1 MEKRVK
7 LQPSSPNVS
16 VLDGCLSI
24 RSGTFLYAPVEKRI
38 QSQAETYLH
47 IGFPWAAAASAA
59 AAAANLPAAAT
70 AAQLIT
76 AATTTASVQRHRHR
90 ENDTATAAIAEPLV
104 IKRGCCDNLCG
115 NYVVIVFAKVSL
127 GFLVVIRVVVCCCFN
142 LLKCSDGRVNLFRPC
157 RSLCRHCC
165 RYTLFVEDLN
175 LMLDSGEKRY
185 L

>member
-1 MEKRVK
+1 MLIDPLRHIFICTGGKAGTIA
-7 LQPSSPNVS
+7 N
-16 VLDGCLSI
+16 LD
-24 RSGTFLYAPVEKRI
+24 
-38 QSQAETYLH
+38 LH

-59 AAAANLPAAAT
+59 AAAAAANLPATAT

-76 AATTTASVQRHRHR
+76 AATITAYVRRHRHR

>member
-1 MEKRVK
+1 MIAVPRPACRRDRYRGKAITQTL
-7 LQPSSPNVS
+7 LQLARYREN
-16 VLDGCLSI
+16 
-24 RSGTFLYAPVEKRI
+24 GTA
-38 QSQAETYLH
+38 
-47 IGFPWAAAASAA
+47 
-59 AAAANLPAAAT
+59 
-70 AAQLIT
+70 T

-175 LMLDSGEKRY
+175 LMLDSGEKKY

>member
-1 MEKRVK
+1 MQP
-7 LQPSSPNVS
+7 LQSSSAQRFFFVEESGSLTESQHTVS
-16 VLDGCLSI
+16 LTGSH
-24 RSGTFLYAPVEKRI
+24 S
-38 QSQAETYLH
+38 
-47 IGFPWAAAASAA
+47 
-59 AAAANLPAAAT
+59 LPATAT

-76 AATTTASVQRHRHR
+76 AATITASVQRHRHR